1 MEAVFLFCRDA
12 STASDGKLDIQG
24 VFNELYAKDF
34 PARQERMVLV
44 GIVEWDRDLEGR
56 IPFSV
61 EIVDADDVSILSI
74 EGHTDVD
81 ARPSSRAPARSHF
94 ILPLKKVMF
103 PAMGRYRVRINLNGS
118 EISGPSMHLLRG
130 SDFSRE

>member
-12 STASDGKLDIQG
+12 RTGSDGKLDILG

-34 PARQERMVLV
+34 PARQEHMVVV
-44 GIVEWDRDLEGR
+44 GVVEWERDLEGR

-61 EIVDADDVSILSI
+61 DLVDADEMSIFSI

-81 ARPSSRAPARSHF
+81 ARPPSRAPARSHF
-94 ILPLKKVMF
+94 ILPLKDVMF
-103 PAMGRYRVRINLNGS
+103 PAMGRYRVRVTLNGS
-118 EISGPSMHLLRG
+118 EISGPTLHLLR
-130 SDFSRE
+130 S

>member
-12 STASDGKLDIQG
+12 RTGSDGKLDILG

-34 PARQERMVLV
+34 PARQEHMVLV
-44 GIVEWDRDLEGR
+44 GIVEWERDVEGR

-61 EIVDADDVSILSI
+61 DLVDADEMSIFSI

-81 ARPSSRAPARSHF
+81 ARPPSRAPARSHF
-94 ILPLKKVMF
+94 IMPLKNVMF
-103 PAMGRYRVRINLNGS
+103 PAMGRYGIRINLNGS
-118 EISGPSMHLLRG
+118 EISGPSLHLLRN
-130 SDFSRE
+130 